1 MNAALFGEFTLTLLV
16 IMDPPGAVPVF
27 LAVTQSMSATQRL
40 RAARTAVFAAFA
52 VIVSFAAVG
61 EQVLAYLKVSV
72 PALQAAGGLL
82 LLLVA
87 AQLMLGTDNQARDG
101 ESVESMSIAMV
112 PLATPLLAGPGA
124 IVTTIL
130 FARQADTARDIA
142 AIGAGIAVV
151 HVVLWLVLRFAGVL
165 RRLIRDTGVL
175 LVSRV
180 AGVLLAA
187 IAVQFIADGVIGF
200 VASASP

>member
-1 MNAALFGEFTLTLLV
+1 MNVALFGEFTLTLLV

-27 LAVTQSMSATQRL
+27 LVVTRSMSATQRS
-40 RAARTAVFAAFA
+40 RAARTAILAAFA
-52 VIVSFAAVG
+52 VIVLFAALG
-61 EQVLAYLKVSV
+61 QQVLAYLKVSV
-72 PALQAAGGLL
+72 PALQASGGLL

-87 AQLMLGTDNQARDG
+87 AQLMLGTDDQSDGTGSVQA
-101 ESVESMSIAMV
+101 MSIAMV

-130 FARQADTARDIA
+130 FARQAHRARDIA
-142 AIGAGIAVV
+142 AIGAGIVAV
-151 HVVLWLVLRFAGVL
+151 HIVLWLVLRFASVL

-187 IAVQFIADGVIGF
+187 IAVQLVADGVIGF
-200 VASASP
+200 IAAASP

>member
-1 MNAALFGEFTLTLLV
+1 MNVALFGEFMVTLLV

-27 LAVTQSMSATQRL
+27 LGVTQSMSAAERA
-40 RAARTAVFAAFA
+40 RAARTAVLAAFA
-52 VIVSFAAVG
+52 VTLLFAAVG
-61 EQVLAYLKVSV
+61 DQVLTYLKVSV

-82 LLLVA
+82 LLLLA
-87 AQLMLGTDNQARDG
+87 AQLMLGTNPQERGD

-130 FARQADTARDIA
+130 FARQADTARDVT
-142 AIGAGIAVV
+142 AIGAGIAAV
-151 HVVLWLVLRFAGVL
+151 HIVLWLALRFAAVL
-165 RRLIRDTGVL
+165 RRLIRDTGVSL
-175 LVSRV
+175 LSRV

-187 IAVQFIADGVIGF
+187 IAVQLIADGAIGF
-200 VASASP
+200 SSGA

>member
-1 MNAALFGEFTLTLLV
+1 MNVALFGEFTLTLLV

-27 LAVTQSMSATQRL
+27 LAVTRSMSATQRL
-40 RAARTAVFAAFA
+40 RAARTAVLAAFA
-52 VIVSFAAVG
+52 VIVLFAAVG
-61 EQVLAYLKVSV
+61 QQMLAYLKVSV
-72 PALQAAGGLL
+72 PALQASGGLL

-87 AQLMLGTDNQARDG
+87 AQLMLGTDN
-101 ESVESMSIAMV
+101 ESRGGGSVQPMSIAMV
-112 PLATPLLAGPGA
+112 PLATPLMAGPGA

-130 FARQADTARDIA
+130 FARQAHTARDIA
-142 AIGAGIAVV
+142 PSGIAAV
-151 HVVLWLVLRFAGVL
+151 HIVLWLVLRFAGVL

-187 IAVQFIADGVIGF
+187 IAVQLIADGVIGF
-200 VASASP
+200 VAAASA